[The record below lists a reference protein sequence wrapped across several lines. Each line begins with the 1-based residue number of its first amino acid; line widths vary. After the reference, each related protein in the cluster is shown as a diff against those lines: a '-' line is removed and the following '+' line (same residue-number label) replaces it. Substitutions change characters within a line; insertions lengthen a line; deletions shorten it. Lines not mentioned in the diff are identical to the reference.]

1 MCIKSS
7 EVLIDL
13 LYYSIDLEKELLQT
27 STFINTISSV
37 KLRFHFEVSEMVS
50 SESHSLV
57 HS

>member
-13 LYYSIDLEKELLQT
+13 FYYSIDFEKELLQT
-27 STFINTISSV
+27 STFIYTISSV
-37 KLRFHFEVSEMVS
+37 KLWFHFEVSEMVS